1 MPWIPLS
8 FPFHKGKDPPDVVTV
23 NTLATL
29 LFLLYFLV
37 CIKIC
42 TRRGFPGHSVNDF

>member
-23 NTLATL
+23 KHTGYLIVFA
-29 LFLLYFLV
+29 LFFSLY
-37 CIKIC
+37 
-42 TRRGFPGHSVNDF
+42 